1 MTETEILKAPRFD
14 NDQTLYWRRK
24 CGELMATV
32 AELEV
37 EIGTLNAVLTQS
49 GNSRERI
56 GRSSGDNKEKAEA
69 DFKALMAS
77 CCDRTTM
84 QYEVYPLIKAL

>member
-56 GRSSGDNKEKAEA
+56 GRSSGDNS
-69 DFKALMAS
+69 DNSDNNL
-77 CCDRTTM
+77 RTC
-84 QYEVYPLIKAL
+84 ELVWG